1 MAAPLS
7 QAVEDYLKT
16 IYRLAERE
24 RPVTTTRLAQELAVA
39 PASVTNMLKRLA
51 RLRLV
56 RHVPYRGVELTEAGE
71 KVALEVIRH
80 HRLLELYLSRYLG
93 VSLDQ
98 VHGEA
103 ERLEHALSEDLED
116 RIAEALGEPAVDPH
130 GHPIPTREGAVAP
143 PTGVVLADARAG
155 QRGTVARVNDRD
167 AGTVRELAA
176 AGLVPGAPVEVVAA
190 GRRGVE
196 IRVEGHARRIGPA
209 LAGEVYL
216 TLEGE
221 QPAGDA

>member
-1 MAAPLS
+1 MPAPLS

-56 RHVPYRGVELTEAGE
+56 RHTPYHGVELTEAGQ

-93 VSLDQ
+93 VRLDR

-103 ERLEHALSEDLED
+103 DRLEHALSEDLED

-143 PTGVVLADARAG
+143 AGGVVLADARAG
-155 QRGTVARVNDRD
+155 QRGTVTRVNDRD
-167 AGTVRELAA
+167 ADTVRELAA

-196 IRVEGHARRIGPA
+196 IRVEGHPRRIGPA

-216 TLEGE
+216 ALEGDR
-221 QPAGDA
+221 PAQDA